1 MARGVTQYRWDYVNF
16 ADFRHLRLHRHS
28 VSRAFVFPLGGQGG
42 FQGESLAGF
51 GSAMERAAASSRCAG
66 PARVSQPLCLY
77 WAGRRKLR
85 RVGIN
90 QPQADRFLAL
100 TLELVLPS
108 IEVRTLAYGTGGAG
122 ARNGRESVT
131 GALWRG
137 RNSLA
142 VELA

>member
-1 MARGVTQYRWDYVNF
+1 MTQYRWDYVNF
-16 ADFRHLRLHRHS
+16 ADFKHLRLHWHS

-42 FQGESLAGF
+42 SQGESLAGF
-51 GSAMERAAASSRCAG
+51 GRVMERAAASSRCAG
-66 PARVSQPLCLY
+66 PARVSQPIFLY

-90 QPQADRFLAL
+90 QPQADHFLAPA
-100 TLELVLPS
+100 LELVLPS
-108 IEVRTLAYGTGGAG
+108 IGVQTLAYVTGGAG

-131 GALWRG
+131 GAFWRG

-142 VELA
+142 VKLP